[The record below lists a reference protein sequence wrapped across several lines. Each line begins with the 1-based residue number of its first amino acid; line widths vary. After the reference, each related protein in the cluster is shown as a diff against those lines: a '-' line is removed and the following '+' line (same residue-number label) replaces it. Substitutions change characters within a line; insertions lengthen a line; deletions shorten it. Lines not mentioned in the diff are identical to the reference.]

1 MLRHT
6 EVPLDKHQ
14 VLSDGASPPISRLC
28 DRLHLPKHELKFDL
42 GGQVQDVWT
51 SKPAV
56 HMDTEFNI
64 QYKLQTGIYLKQ
76 QKRAICFNLTLERY
90 CKLSDKKQ

>member
-1 MLRHT
+1 LT
-6 EVPLDKHQ
+6 
-14 VLSDGASPPISRLC
+14 DGASPPISRLC

-51 SKPAV
+51 SEPAV

-64 QYKLQTGIYLKQ
+64 QYKL
-76 QKRAICFNLTLERY
+76 
-90 CKLSDKKQ
+90 